1 MMLSLV
7 QVCPCHPLFQ
17 INYIATLK
25 YWILDINGF
34 YVLLKAHLSLLIN
47 VKFGEA
53 NDNNFPPCPFF
64 KTSLYF
70 FAF

>member
-34 YVLLKAHLSLLIN
+34 YICSTEGALIFTN
-47 VKFGEA
+47 KCEIW
-53 NDNNFPPCPFF
+53 
-64 KTSLYF
+64 
-70 FAF
+70 

>member
-25 YWILDINGF
+25 YWILEINGF

-47 VKFGEA
+47 MKFGEA
-53 NDNNFPPCPFF
+53 NDNNFTTMSIF
-64 KTSLYF
+64 
-70 FAF
+70 